1 MLKKMAA
8 YAQLQRLADMSNS
21 VNGMAAKRRRP
32 SRILC
37 VKLKVTDC
45 VVVSVRVWQMS
56 GVCAA

>member
-1 MLKKMAA
+1 MAA